1 MSEYLNIV
9 AILGLLNDKYNT
21 SLSDFMG
28 EKVALITGAASGL
41 GFQFCRLLAA
51 ESYDLVMVDKDREG
65 LEKAAWLIE
74 EMFGIRTETYVRDL
88 GQNRAA
94 EDLYRE
100 IASYELD
107 ILINCAGFGLF
118 GFFAETDWQVEEAM
132 LHLHVLN
139 LTHLTK
145 LVVQKMISRGS
156 GRIMN
161 VSSLAAFQPGPLMD
175 IYYASKVYIHYFSE
189 ALANE
194 VKGTGVTVTVLL
206 PGIFNTNFAR
216 SAARYSGSP
225 ERKEKIVT
233 TTVEQVA
240 GEALKRMMKGKIRVI
255 PGFSNKLLA
264 LVPRILPRDLVLLS
278 LRWLQE
284 HIRKKEFA

>member
-1 MSEYLNIV
+1 MRENFNIV
-9 AILGLLNDKYNT
+9 TILRSFKDNI
-21 SLSDFMG
+21 SSSDSMG

-51 ESYDLVMVDKDREG
+51 ESYTLVMVDKNGEG
-65 LEKAAWLIE
+65 LKHAAGLIE
-74 EMFGIRTETYVRDL
+74 EMFGTSTEIFVRDL
-88 GQNRAA
+88 GQNQAA
-94 EDLYRE
+94 EDLYTDV
-100 IASYELD
+100 ASYEFD

-132 LHLHVLN
+132 LQLHVLN

-161 VSSLAAFQPGPLMD
+161 VSSIAAFQPGPLMD
-175 IYYASKVYIHYFSE
+175 IYYASKAYIHYFSE

-206 PGIFNTNFAR
+206 PGLFNSNFAR
-216 SAARYSGSP
+216 SAARYSGSA
-225 ERKEKIVT
+225 EKKEKIVT

-240 GEALKRMMKGKIRVI
+240 GKALKGMMKGKIRVI
-255 PGFSNKLLA
+255 PGCANKMLA
-264 LVPRILPRDLVLLS
+264 LVPRILPRDIVVSS
-278 LRWLQE
+278 LRKIQE
-284 HIRKKEFA
+284 RIREKEYA